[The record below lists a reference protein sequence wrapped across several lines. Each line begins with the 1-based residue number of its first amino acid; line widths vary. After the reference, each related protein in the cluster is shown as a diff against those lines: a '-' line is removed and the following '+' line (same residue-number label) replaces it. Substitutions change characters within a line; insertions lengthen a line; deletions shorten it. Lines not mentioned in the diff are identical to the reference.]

1 MNQLDIG
8 KFIASLRKK
17 SGYTQQSLANVLHV
31 TDKAVSKWER
41 GVCMPDSSLLVKLS
55 MLLDADI
62 EYLVSGIKPY
72 ENEKWVGEARIE
84 DYSIEVAGKPI
95 LDYILSY
102 FMLVGITDIAVLS
115 QDKSCLSNK
124 RYVDLGLHLC
134 STSFN
139 AEKTMIVYGKF
150 LLFGAN
156 LTRYF
161 QYCMAQ
167 DSNMSLMLHHKN
179 IPIVFSHW
187 GASNSAEWN
196 TERAEKKPLGRGT
209 IFIPL
214 HTPEE
219 ITDASYF
226 VSIYEKYH
234 NCRIA
239 DLGEIAK
246 LRGLN

>member
-1 MNQLDIG
+1 MNQSDIG

-17 SGYTQQSLANVLHV
+17 SGYTQQSLADILHV

-41 GVCMPDSSLLVKLS
+41 GICMPDSSLLVKLS

-62 EYLVSGIKPY
+62 DYLVSGIKPY
-72 ENEKWVGEARIE
+72 ENNKWVGEIRVE
-84 DYSIEVAGKPI
+84 DYRFEVAGKPI
-95 LDYILSY
+95 LDFLLSY

-115 QDKSCLSNK
+115 QDKSCLSDK
-124 RYVDLGLHLC
+124 RYADLGLHLH
-134 STSFN
+134 STSLN
-139 AEKTMIVYGKF
+139 AEKTMIVYDKF
-150 LLFGAN
+150 ILFGAN

-167 DSNMSLMLHHKN
+167 DSNVSLMLHHKS

-187 GASNSAEWN
+187 GAGNSAAWN

-214 HTPEE
+214 HTPDE
-219 ITDASYF
+219 IADASSF

-234 NCRIA
+234 NCKIA

-246 LRGLN
+246 LRGII